1 MHYFHQIPL
10 LLILLSIYIIPTY
23 AQERASP
30 TPIVVI
36 LRTSTPFVEE
46 LVVTSTPTFTP
57 TPEGVVLLDVRPE
70 AGNINVRTE
79 PGPEADLLG
88 NITSGTLYP
97 VYRRFFSWY
106 EIQFDLAPNGRGWIY
121 GELVEIVGDESGIE
135 VIEGFDWATPQGF
148 LNNSSDIEELSEEDL
163 LSVTPSDRIIEIP
176 SPTANANAVVNVNE
190 TPLGENPLPTFTYPP
205 GAAQIPT
212 QSVVAVRENT
222 GTSSDEIPP
231 LLSIV
236 LLGGVGVIGLL
247 LNSLRG

>member
-1 MHYFHQIPL
+1 MHYFHQILL
-10 LLILLSIYIIPTY
+10 LLILLSIHIIPMY

-36 LRTSTPFVEE
+36 LRTPTPFVEQP
-46 LVVTSTPTFTP
+46 VITSTPTFTP

-97 VYRRFFSWY
+97 VYRRFFNWY

-121 GELVEIVGDESGIE
+121 GDLVEIVGDENGIE

-148 LNNSSDIEELSEEDL
+148 LNNDSSIEELSEEDL

-176 SPTANANAVVNVNE
+176 SPTANVAVNANE
-190 TPLGENPLPTFTYPP
+190 TPFGENPLPTFTYPP
-205 GAAQIPT
+205 GAAQVPT
-212 QSVVAVRENT
+212 QSAVVPRENT
-222 GTSSDEIPP
+222 GTSTDNLPP

-236 LLGGVGVIGLL
+236 LLGGMGVIGLL